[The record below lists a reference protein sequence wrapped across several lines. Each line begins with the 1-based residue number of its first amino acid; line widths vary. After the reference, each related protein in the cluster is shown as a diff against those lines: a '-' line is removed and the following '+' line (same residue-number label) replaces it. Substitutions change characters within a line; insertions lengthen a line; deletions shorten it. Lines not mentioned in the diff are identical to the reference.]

1 MAKIPILI
9 KEGKIDESA
18 LDDLII
24 GIDLGTTNSLVAIAK
39 ENTPEVILQDGKSA
53 LVPSIVH
60 FTSSGQIVVGEQAK
74 SQLVLAPE
82 RTIYSAKRL
91 MGKSYNDITSLQHNL
106 AYQIIESSEEELVK
120 VKVGDKFFTPIELS
134 ANILSE
140 LKTRVEDVL
149 KRKVSKAV
157 ITVPAYFNDAQRQ
170 ATRDAG
176 KLAGL
181 EVLRIVNEPTAASL
195 AYGLGKEDEEDK
207 IIVVYDLGGG
217 TFDVSI
223 LNLQSG
229 IFEVL
234 STNGDTYLGGDDF
247 DQAIINF
254 WIDKYNLESENLNT
268 DKSLLQS
275 LRIAAE
281 EAKKALSSS
290 ESYTGKVN
298 NMSLE
303 ISKSEFEKTITDLVK
318 RTIDSCQAALKD
330 AELSVDKIDEII
342 MVGGSTRVPLVKK
355 SVSEFFGKKINDS
368 IDPDQVVALG
378 AAIQADILAGNQ
390 KGILLLDIT
399 PLSLGIETMGG
410 LMDTIIP
417 RNAKIPSKQTRQY
430 TTSVDG
436 QANLKITVYQ
446 GERDLV
452 QHNRKLGEFILS
464 GIPPMPAGLPKVD
477 ISFIIDA
484 DGVLLVKAKELR
496 SDTTTS
502 LKIKSQYGISEED
515 MARMLMDSIQNA
527 KSDMEARG
535 LLEAKNEGNSMLKS
549 LEKFYRDNKEFLET
563 QQNEKIANLIE
574 ELKVLNAGD
583 DKNKIHSKIT
593 EINEY
598 TEPLANDALTRIVKK
613 EISKN

>member
-18 LDDLII
+18 LEELII
-24 GIDLGTTNSLVAIAK
+24 GIDLGTTNSLVAIATD
-39 ENTPEVILQDGKSA
+39 NVPAVIKADGKSG
-53 LVPSIVH
+53 LVPSIIY
-60 FTSSGQIVVGEQAK
+60 FDLENEIKVGDEAKEQLLLK
-74 SQLVLAPE
+74 PD

-91 MGKSYNDITSLQHNL
+91 MGKSYNDLNEMKQHL
-106 AYQIIESSEEELVK
+106 AYEIIETSEEELVK
-120 VKVGDKFFTPIELS
+120 VRVGEKFYTPIELS
-134 ANILSE
+134 SNILSA
-140 LKTRVEDVL
+140 LKSKVENLL
-149 KRKVSKAV
+149 KRPVKKAV
-157 ITVPAYFNDAQRQ
+157 ITVPAYFNDSQRQ

-207 IIVVYDLGGG
+207 MIAVYDLGGG

-234 STNGDTYLGGDDF
+234 STNGDTFLGGDDF
-247 DQAIINF
+247 DQAIIKYWTENSSLTF
-254 WIDKYNLESENLNT
+254 EQVKKDKTLT
-268 DKSLLQS
+268 QK
-275 LRIAAE
+275 LRIEAE
-281 EAKKALSSS
+281 KAKVSLSN
-290 ESYTGKVN
+290 ENVYNTEVDGI
-298 NMSLE
+298 SLS
-303 ISKSEFEKTITDLVK
+303 ITKDQFEKLIKELVDKTIE
-318 RTIDSCQAALKD
+318 SCESALKD
-330 AELSVDKIDEII
+330 ADVSKDQIDEII
-342 MVGGSTRVPLVKK
+342 MVGGSTRVPLVKQ
-355 SVSEFFGKKINDS
+355 SVSAFFGKEVNDK

-399 PLSLGIETMGG
+399 PLSLGIETVGG

-417 RNAKIPSKQTRQY
+417 RNSKVPSKQTRQY
-430 TTSVDG
+430 TTSIDG

-496 SDTTTS
+496 SDTKTS
-502 LKIKSQYGISEED
+502 LKIKSQYGISEEE
-515 MARMLMDSIQNA
+515 MAIMLMDSIKNA

-535 LLEAKNEGNSMLKS
+535 LLEARNEGNSMLKS
-549 LEKFYRDNKEFLET
+549 LEKFHRDNKDYLNED
-563 QQNEKIANLIE
+563 QNLMITNFIDDLNGLIKGE
-574 ELKVLNAGD
+574 
-583 DKNKIHSKIT
+583 DKNLIHSKIK
-593 EINEY
+593 EINTF
-598 TEPLANDALTRIVKK
+598 TEPLANEALTRIVKN
-613 EISKN
+613 EIS

>member
-18 LDDLII
+18 LEELII
-24 GIDLGTTNSLVAIAK
+24 GIDLGTTNSLVAIATD
-39 ENTPEVILQDGKSA
+39 NVPAVIKADGKSG
-53 LVPSIVH
+53 LVPSIIY
-60 FTSSGQIVVGEQAK
+60 FDLENEIKVGDDAKEQLLLK
-74 SQLVLAPE
+74 PD

-91 MGKSYNDITSLQHNL
+91 MGKSYNDLNEMKQHL
-106 AYQIIESSEEELVK
+106 AYEIIETSEEELVK
-120 VKVGDKFFTPIELS
+120 VRVGEKFYTPIELS
-134 ANILSE
+134 SNILSA
-140 LKTRVEDVL
+140 LKSKVENLL
-149 KRKVSKAV
+149 KRPVKKAV
-157 ITVPAYFNDAQRQ
+157 ITVPAYFNDSQRQ

-207 IIVVYDLGGG
+207 MIAVYDLGGG

-234 STNGDTYLGGDDF
+234 STNGDTFLGGDDF
-247 DQAIINF
+247 DQAIIKYWTENSSLTF
-254 WIDKYNLESENLNT
+254 EQVKKDKTLT
-268 DKSLLQS
+268 QK
-275 LRIAAE
+275 LRIEAE
-281 EAKKALSSS
+281 KAKVSLSN
-290 ESYTGKVN
+290 ENVYNTEVDGI
-298 NMSLE
+298 SLS
-303 ISKSEFEKTITDLVK
+303 ITKDQFEKLIKELVDKTIE
-318 RTIDSCQAALKD
+318 SCESALKD
-330 AELSVDKIDEII
+330 ADVSKDQIDEII
-342 MVGGSTRVPLVKK
+342 MVGGSTRVPLVKQ
-355 SVSEFFGKKINDS
+355 SVSAFFGKEVNDK

-399 PLSLGIETMGG
+399 PLSLGIETVGG

-417 RNAKIPSKQTRQY
+417 RNSKVPSKQTRQY
-430 TTSVDG
+430 TTSIDG

-496 SDTTTS
+496 SDTKTS
-502 LKIKSQYGISEED
+502 LKIKSQYGISEEE
-515 MARMLMDSIQNA
+515 MAIMLMDSIKNA

-535 LLEAKNEGNSMLKS
+535 LLEARNEGNSMLKS
-549 LEKFYRDNKEFLET
+549 LEKFHRDNKDYLNED
-563 QQNEKIANLIE
+563 QNLMITNFIDDLNGLIKGEDKNLIH
-574 ELKVLNAGD
+574 G
-583 DKNKIHSKIT
+583 KIK
-593 EINEY
+593 EINTF
-598 TEPLANDALTRIVKK
+598 TEPLANEALTRIVKN
-613 EISKN
+613 EIS